1 MRRTAA
7 AVGLL
12 TLLLAV
18 PALADPTPSA
28 TPEPE
33 DPLKVS
39 VTDLLPRAPQAG
51 QAFEVKGAIRNR
63 GTRAVTAVQV
73 RLGRGSVITARGVL
87 HQLEQDGADITQH
100 FTSRR
105 LTSDSL
111 GRNPIDALAPGAV
124 GYFDIQTDVDSLQ
137 LHETGVYPFDIEARG
152 AIGTSGVQLL
162 GAVPT
167 WVPFFT
173 ASSTPQ
179 QNKVAVVWP
188 VTDQPHQAPD
198 GTFVDDQLATSFA
211 QGRLQHVLY
220 APQLASTVSC
230 DPGATR
236 NDGVHDPRTTR
247 CLPVPVTFAVD
258 PDLVS
263 AGYAMTG
270 PAHYTFGSGKAA
282 KQGTGRDA
290 AAAWLSSLKA
300 QVAAPTGSV
309 LALPYADPDVDALA
323 SSAAGRADLDAAT
336 TLGNDVIK
344 TQLGATPIDGV
355 YPPTQ
360 GTGVLT
366 QDAADALTPQ
376 RGGRFAYILDESAF
390 PDLEDSGRIR
400 SPSAPVTLGSS
411 RTTNSQ
417 LYGLVADDVLSTL
430 VLGPTHGQEGSRL
443 AEQRFI
449 AETAIMAAEAPG
461 LSRTFVI
468 APDRYSDPD
477 VRAATESLRDIGRLP
492 WLCPI
497 SLEPATQGTES
508 CPGATS
514 GPTSQQYTDEDDPRT
529 ALRQG
534 TDAQLPSRYLGAVAT
549 AERRGI
555 QLTTEVLD
563 DSAGQPEA
571 TRTRIRALR
580 TQLRQAVARAESSAW
595 RQDPAGQDAQITR
608 LNQEVN
614 SLVGN
619 VIVLGGRLLLT
630 SSKGTV
636 QVSVQNQLDL
646 PVQVRLRFTF
656 PGRPPVET
664 GLISVAGKR
673 SVPASVKAVGLRSG
687 SFPVDVQ
694 MYDRAGKV
702 FRGKATVLVRSTRY
716 GRLALGVTFAAAAV
730 LFLAAGARIVRR
742 AFRKPADTTG
752 DSTGDSAGDTA

>member
-39 VTDLLPRAPQAG
+39 VTELLPRAPQPG
-51 QAFEVKGAIRNR
+51 QAFEVRGAIRNG
-63 GTRAVTAVQV
+63 GTKMVTGVQV
-73 RLGRGSVITARGVL
+73 RLGRGGVITSRGVL

-100 FTSRR
+100 FTPRH

-111 GRNPIDALAPGAV
+111 GHTPIDALAPGAV
-124 GYFDIQTDVDSLQ
+124 GYFDIQTDVDSLR

-188 VTDQPHQAPD
+188 VTDKPHQAPD
-198 GTFVDDQLATSFA
+198 GTFVDDQLAGSFA
-211 QGRLQHVLY
+211 QGRLQHLLY
-220 APQLASTVSC
+220 APQLARGVTC
-230 DPGATR
+230 DPGAVR
-236 NDGVHDPRTTR
+236 NDGVQDPATTR

-258 PDLVS
+258 PDLLS
-263 AGYAMTG
+263 AAYAMSG
-270 PAHYTFGSGKAA
+270 PDHYTYGSGKAR
-282 KQGTGRDA
+282 KQGTGRA
-290 AAAWLSSLKA
+290 AATVWLGSLKA

-323 SSAAGRADLDAAT
+323 ASAAGKQDLITAT

-344 TQLGATPIDGV
+344 DQLGAAPVDAV

-376 RGGRFAYILDESAF
+376 RGGRFAYILNESAF
-390 PDLEDSGRIR
+390 PDLEDSGRSR
-400 SPSAPVTLGSS
+400 TPSAPVTLGSS
-411 RTTNSQ
+411 RTTNST
-417 LYGLVADDVLSTL
+417 LYGLVADDVLSSL
-430 VLGPTHGQEGSRL
+430 VAGPTHNDEGSRL

-449 AETAIMAAEAPG
+449 AETAIIAAEAPG

-514 GPTSQQYTDEDDPRT
+514 GPESAPYTDEDDPRT

-534 TDAQLPSRYLGAVAT
+534 TDAQLPTAYLDAVAT

-555 QLTTEVLD
+555 QLTTQVLD
-563 DSAGQPEA
+563 DSAGQSDT
-571 TRTRIRALR
+571 TRKRIQELR
-580 TQLRQAVARAESSAW
+580 TQLLQAVARAESSAW
-595 RQDPAGQDAQITR
+595 RQDPAGQAGQLSR
-608 LNQEVN
+608 LNSDVN

-630 SSKGTV
+630 SSKGTI

-646 PVQVRLRFTF
+646 PVQLRLRFTF
-656 PGRPPVET
+656 PGRPPIDT

-673 SVPASVKAVGLRSG
+673 SVPASVKADGLRSG

-694 MYDRAGKV
+694 MIDRAGKV
-702 FRGKATVLVRSTRY
+702 FRGESHVLVRSTRY

-742 AFRKPADTTG
+742 ALRKPAG
-752 DSTGDSAGDTA
+752 GAGETA